1 VYDAFRRNRE
11 IRGAES
17 VTALLLLDVVRW
29 VIVVALAYVAI
40 IALTHWAVRSRKLS
54 PFGAWPRTV
63 RRLSDPVLR
72 PVERRVIRAG
82 GSPQS
87 APYWLLAVVV
97 LGGLLLI
104 SLVRWSIGF
113 TYSLG
118 SLASAPL
125 RIQLLT
131 LLSWIFTILR
141 LALIVRVLASWFS
154 VSTYSKWMRPVA
166 VLTDWILEPLRRVL
180 PPFGPLDLSPLVA
193 YFILWIAERVII
205 GAFA

>member
-1 VYDAFRRNRE
+1 
-11 IRGAES
+11 

-131 LLSWIFTILR
+131 LLSWIFAILR
-141 LALIVRVLASWFS
+141 LALIVRVIASWFS
-154 VSTYSKWMRPVA
+154 VSPYSKWMRPVA

>member
-1 VYDAFRRNRE
+1 M
-11 IRGAES
+11 
-17 VTALLLLDVVRW
+17 TALMLLDIVRW
-29 VIVVALAYVAI
+29 TIVVALLYVGI
-40 IALTHWAVRSRKLS
+40 VALTHWAVRSRKLS

-72 PVERRVIRAG
+72 PVEQRVIRAG

-97 LGGLLLI
+97 LGGLVLI

-125 RIQLLT
+125 RVQLLT

-141 LALIVRVLASWFS
+141 FALIVRVIASWFG
-154 VSTYSKWMRPVA
+154 VSSYSKWMRPIV

>member
-1 VYDAFRRNRE
+1 
-11 IRGAES
+11 
-17 VTALLLLDVVRW
+17 VTALMLLDIVRW
-29 VIVVALAYVAI
+29 TIVVALLYVGI
-40 IALTHWAVRSRKLS
+40 VALTHWAVRSRKLS

-72 PVERRVIRAG
+72 PVEQRVIRAG

-97 LGGLLLI
+97 LGGLVLI

-125 RIQLLT
+125 RVQLLT

-141 LALIVRVLASWFS
+141 FALIVRVIASWFG
-154 VSTYSKWMRPVA
+154 VSSYSKWMRPIV

>member
-1 VYDAFRRNRE
+1 M
-11 IRGAES
+11 
-17 VTALLLLDVVRW
+17 TALLLLDVVRW

-166 VLTDWILEPLRRVL
+166 VLTDWILEPLRRAL

>member
-1 VYDAFRRNRE
+1 M
-11 IRGAES
+11 
-17 VTALLLLDVVRW
+17 TALLLLDVVRW

-131 LLSWIFTILR
+131 LLSWIFAILR
-141 LALIVRVLASWFS
+141 LALIVRVIASWFS
-154 VSTYSKWMRPVA
+154 VSPYSKWMRPVA

>member
-1 VYDAFRRNRE
+1 
-11 IRGAES
+11 
-17 VTALLLLDVVRW
+17 VTALMLLDIVRW
-29 VIVVALAYVAI
+29 TIVVALLYVGIVAV
-40 IALTHWAVRSRKLS
+40 THWAVRSRKLS

-72 PVERRVIRAG
+72 PVEQRVIRAG
-82 GSPQS
+82 GSPQT
-87 APYWLLAVVV
+87 APYWLLAIVV
-97 LGGLLLI
+97 LGGLVLI

-131 LLSWIFTILR
+131 LLSWIFTMLR
-141 LALIVRVLASWFS
+141 FALIVRVIASWFG
-154 VSTYSKWMRPVA
+154 VSTYSKWMRPIV

>member
-1 VYDAFRRNRE
+1 
-11 IRGAES
+11 

-29 VIVVALAYVAI
+29 TIVVALLYVGI
-40 IALTHWAVRSRKLS
+40 VALTHWAVRSRKLS
-54 PFGAWPRTV
+54 PFSAWPRTV

-72 PVERRVIRAG
+72 PVEQRVIRAG
-82 GSPQS
+82 GSPQT
-87 APYWLLAVVV
+87 APYWLLAIVV
-97 LGGLLLI
+97 LGGLVLI

-141 LALIVRVLASWFS
+141 FALIVRVIASWFG
-154 VSTYSKWMRPVA
+154 VSAYSKWMRPIV